1 MRYRFHPAAR
11 AELLKSIQYY
21 ESQQSGLGRR
31 FLDAV
36 TEAVHRIQAH
46 PSMYRLISTT
56 WRQCRVPR
64 FPFGIIY
71 RVKDRRIEIIAVMHL
86 HREPGYWQNRANDR

>member
-1 MRYRFHPAAR
+1 MNCWFHPEAR
-11 AELLKSIQYY
+11 IEFLESLIYY
-21 ESQQSGLGRR
+21 ESQREGLGRR
-31 FLDAV
+31 FLEAV

-46 PSMYRLISTT
+46 PNMYRLVDQQ

-71 RVKDRRIEIIAVMHL
+71 RVGNSRIEIIAVMHL
-86 HREPGYWQNRANDR
+86 HRRPEYWKNRSNG